1 MLTREFNNWYDRA
14 TKVSIVKD
22 TNFNCAGWFWLS
34 LTPTQHSKMV
44 KLIERQGAELQ
55 YDERGSYYQL
65 EKGIKIYKERK

>member
-1 MLTREFNNWYDRA
+1 MLAREFNNWYDRA

-22 TNFNCAGWFWLS
+22 TNFNCVGWFWLS
-34 LTPTQHSKMV
+34 LTPIQHSKMI
-44 KLIERQGAELQ
+44 KLIEHQGAELQ